1 MGRVSGKVA
10 VITGAAMGIGAASAM
25 LLASEGAQVVLA
37 DINEA
42 KGKEVLQ
49 QIKSNGGEGIFV
61 RTDVTKSADVE
72 ALMKAAA
79 DQYGKIDIL
88 HNNAGVTLSA
98 SIVDTTDELFDYLL
112 DINLKSV
119 YRGCKYAIPYMLENG
134 SGSIINTSSVQ
145 AMKGIEGMAAY
156 AATKGA
162 IISLTIQC
170 AREYAKHSIRINCVV
185 PGTIDSPMNDK
196 FLDELENPEELI
208 QFWKGMNPMGRIG
221 KPQDVAEAVLYL
233 GSDAASFIVGQ
244 CIVMDG
250 GLTIKA

>member
-1 MGRVSGKVA
+1 
-10 VITGAAMGIGAASAM
+10 MGIGAASAI
-25 LLASEGAQVVLA
+25 LLAREGAKVVLA

-42 KGKEVLQ
+42 KGNETLQ
-49 QIKSNGGEGIFV
+49 QIINEGGEGIFV

-119 YRGCKYAIPYMLENG
+119 YRGCKYAIPYMLKNG
-134 SGSIINTSSVQ
+134 AGSIINTSSVQ

-162 IISLTIQC
+162 IISLTIQS
-170 AREYAKHSIRINCVV
+170 AREYAKHGIRINCVV

-196 FLDELENPEELI
+196 FLDEHENPEELI

-221 KPQDVAEAVLYL
+221 KPMDVAEAVLYL
-233 GSDAASFIVGQ
+233 GSDAAAFVVGQ